1 MGTLDDYIYARARN
15 ALDGIAE
22 SDRREVYVV
31 SFFVYDEDENPRK
44 PTLTVGYNTESD
56 VAAAR
61 EHPLV
66 MDEAEARWCYAWYG
80 EHALTV
86 MFDSEKDQNGAK
98 IRNRA
103 IQMAGYTFQQDD
115 AVATA
120 ITTPW
125 FVANTVF
132 AARRL
137 HDRGDIARIFGR
149 SIPVLVHELEYYD
162 AIAMQN
168 LAANPCGVA
177 AEFVQWIRAMAS
189 PSEVD
194 EADIP

>member
-149 SIPVLVHELEYYD
+149 SYRACARVGVLRRHCDAESRCQPVRRGCRVRSMDTSDGIPV
-162 AIAMQN
+162 
-168 LAANPCGVA
+168 GG
-177 AEFVQWIRAMAS
+177 
-189 PSEVD
+189 
-194 EADIP
+194 